1 MNLIKHNREKSP
13 RFTRLPDTLQAWLF
27 PLTVLLLWQAAGA
40 FGIISPALLP
50 TPWEIGRQFIR
61 LAVSGRLFTHLETSV
76 LRASSGFALGGSLA
90 LIIGLATGLSRHL
103 EELLDPS
110 LQMLRTVPLLSV
122 IPLFI
127 LWFGVGQLSQVLLIA
142 LGSFFPLY
150 VNTFSGVRGVDRKL
164 YEVAQV
170 LQYSRLQ
177 QILRLIIPAALPN
190 ILLGVR
196 LSLGVAWLCLVVAE
210 LMGASSGIGYMI
222 AEARQYS
229 QTAAVFVGIAIFAA
243 VGKLSDSL
251 VRLLEMRLLRWR
263 EAYKG

>member
-1 MNLIKHNREKSP
+1 MLSK
-13 RFTRLPDTLQAWLF
+13 LPDWLQAWIF
-27 PLTVLLLWQAAGA
+27 PLAVLVLWQTLGSV
-40 FGIISPALLP
+40 GVLSPTLLP
-50 TPWEIGRQFIR
+50 TPWDIGAKCVE
-61 LAVSGRLFTHLETSV
+61 LALNGKLWVHLEASV
-76 LRASSGFALGGSLA
+76 IRATMGFALGGSLG
-90 LIIGLATGLSRHL
+90 LLIGLVAGFNKIA

-150 VNTFSGVRGVDRKL
+150 VNTFAGVRSVDRKL
-164 YEVAQV
+164 YEVTRV

-177 QILRLIIPAALPN
+177 QAFRLILPAALPN
-190 ILLGVR
+190 VLLGIR
-196 LSLGVAWLCLVVAE
+196 LSLGIAWLCLVVAE
-210 LMGASSGIGYMI
+210 LMGADSGIGYMI
-222 AEARQYS
+222 QDARTYS
-229 QTAAVFVGIAIFAA
+229 QTAVVFVGIGIFAA

-251 VRLLEMRLLRWR
+251 VRLLESRMLRWK